1 MQQRL
6 TLVIHHESV
15 ETAVEGRV
23 PKLFPNDVV
32 GVQELPYFDPI
43 LFLVPENVRAAKRLV
58 FSAP

>member
-1 MQQRL
+1 
-6 TLVIHHESV
+6 V

-23 PKLFPNDVV
+23 PKLFPYDVV
-32 GVQELPYFDPI
+32 GVEQLPYFDPI